1 MGMHIKSSVIQK
13 LAEIFSR
20 YSEVEKVVL
29 FGSRARGD
37 FKKTSDIDIVIFSKE
52 ISDRDFNLLVDEINE
67 IDTVLIFDILHYE
80 KIKKESLK
88 NSIERDGVIL
98 YDRKSCPK
106 A

>member
-20 YSEVEKVVL
+20 YSEVEKAVL

-37 FKKTSDIDIVIFSKE
+37 FKETSDIDIVIFSKE

-67 IDTVLIFDILHYE
+67 IDTVLSFDILHYE
-80 KIKKESLK
+80 KIKKERHMPYRMQYRL
-88 NSIERDGVIL
+88 
-98 YDRKSCPK
+98 
-106 A
+106 